1 LNPSK
6 FDQSGERMKFLKWID
21 KHLEEYLLV
30 YLLVMI
36 ACVMM
41 LQIIMRYVFKAS
53 LSWAEEFTRYCFV
66 WSVFLS
72 ISYSIKKG
80 SMLKIDAVTSL
91 MPKMIQK
98 LINILIEIV
107 VFAFLAILL
116 FNSKE
121 VIVRLIQS
129 GQTSPAMEMPM
140 YYVYAA
146 TIVGFSLG
154 VFRSI
159 QSIIISIMKLFKDKS
174 NLTEVSE

>member
-1 LNPSK
+1 
-6 FDQSGERMKFLKWID
+6 MKVLKWID

-30 YLLVMI
+30 YLLIMI
-36 ACVMM
+36 ACIMM

-91 MPKMIQK
+91 MPKKVQK
-98 LINILIEIV
+98 VISLLVEIIVFVFLLTLLINSSGVIE
-107 VFAFLAILL
+107 
-116 FNSKE
+116 
-121 VIVRLIQS
+121 RLVKS
-129 GQTSPAMEMPM
+129 GQTSPAMELPM

-146 TIVGFSLG
+146 TIVGFALG
-154 VFRSI
+154 VIRSA
-159 QSIIISIMKLFKDKS
+159 QSIILSTMRLFDKKS
-174 NLTEVSE
+174 NQVEVSE